1 MLVPSAGVG
10 VAGDVFPL
18 RSGTDKSCWARFKTY
33 RCFIDRGIEPPRDT
47 PDSRGQGRSGPQK
60 AQFFVLFCGAGSSP
74 PVVSTA
80 VARKF
85 EEKSAGLLAD
95 SELYTATYSGSKI
108 VGEFLSASGGSG
120 CPAETNASRAEAT
133 SGPTFTRQS

>member
-74 PVVSTA
+74 PDVSTA
-80 VARKF
+80 VARTV
-85 EEKSAGLLAD
+85 EEKSAALPAD
-95 SELYTATYSGSKI
+95 SGPWTADCSG
-108 VGEFLSASGGSG
+108 A
-120 CPAETNASRAEAT
+120 
-133 SGPTFTRQS
+133 